1 MNSQS
6 STYLKTIFESDP
18 LNKPSANLISSVL
31 CACCPIV
38 YRIHTVP
45 GAIFIPSLQVRAPLS
60 ITAQALGIYSARS
73 TRIYSRADIAGA
85 FGRAREAAPPAAYVL
100 PARSREQQQPTQKPC
115 VHAPPN
121 QYENLTR
128 GRGQRANEKQ
138 RERERK
144 REKSRRERDRTRGK
158 RKREREIRARA
169 EVASRKLIISRSR
182 EAQRDTHIYRH
193 ISIYIRA
200 GVHIYI
206 YRDRKTTGAERAS
219 LKNFFFRVFKSIT
232 RGNVR
237 NPPCCSHKA
246 LSLSRAIERDFLF
259 LSRGHARNCSL
270 FTK

>member
-18 LNKPSANLISSVL
+18 LNKPSANLISSVP

-45 GAIFIPSLQVRAPLS
+45 GAIFIPSLQVRPPLS

-138 RERERK
+138 RERER
-144 REKSRRERDRTRGK
+144 EGK
-158 RKREREIRARA
+158 RKKPTRTRQNAREKEERERSAR
-169 EVASRKLIISRSR
+169 EPRSR
-182 EAQRDTHIYRH
+182 
-193 ISIYIRA
+193 
-200 GVHIYI
+200 V
-206 YRDRKTTGAERAS
+206 
-219 LKNFFFRVFKSIT
+219 
-232 RGNVR
+232 GN
-237 NPPCCSHKA
+237 
-246 LSLSRAIERDFLF
+246 
-259 LSRGHARNCSL
+259 
-270 FTK
+270 